1 MSGAVPIDAPVRGR
15 LDAEGRL
22 VEADPRLARLHRQA
36 GGAKDGPLA
45 VPQIAELARLASRLG
60 LLVSRQV
67 LAAEGDTDLELTVQA
82 EPDGDDVRLSLSGW
96 REKQPYTPR
105 DEPEAGRPDAYHRA
119 GGDWF
124 WETDRSLRLVSISA
138 DARETIGDIGR
149 FVGQPLTSLF
159 RFGDGERDE
168 LPILRALAEH
178 ERFERQPA
186 ALREAPGGLYEL
198 SGLPLIDGRGDFAG
212 FRGSVRIVEGAQAAP
227 DDGELSPETIPD
239 ALGTQLDRALRA
251 PIDRIVASAE
261 SIRAEE
267 DGPLRDDYAEY
278 ASDIA
283 QAGRHLLA
291 LIGDLSDLQ
300 AVEREDFEPRREA
313 IDLAEIARQA
323 AGLLSVRADDKHIRV
338 DAPPEDESLAAI
350 GDYQRVLQI
359 LVNLIGNAVR
369 YAPEDSQVWIRSE
382 AEGDLAAV
390 IVADQG
396 RGIAKEDQPRIF
408 EKFERLGASEPG
420 SGLGL
425 YISRRLARA
434 MGGDID
440 VDSAPGQ
447 GARFVLTLPTGE
459 G

>member
-1 MSGAVPIDAPVRGR
+1 MSGAAPNDAPICGR

-22 VEADPRLARLHRQA
+22 VEADPRLARLHEQA
-36 GGAKDGPLA
+36 GGVMDGPLA

-67 LAAEGDTDLELTVQA
+67 LAADGETDLELTVKA
-82 EPDGDDVRLSLSGW
+82 EPDGPDVRLSLSGW
-96 REKQPYTPR
+96 REARPYVPQAGAQEA
-105 DEPEAGRPDAYHRA
+105 DPETASGAE
-119 GGDWF
+119 GDWF

-138 DARETIGDIGR
+138 DARETLGEVGR
-149 FVGQPLTSLF
+149 FIGQPLTSLF
-159 RFGDGERDE
+159 RFGERGGDDM
-168 LPILRALAEH
+168 PILRALAEH
-178 ERFERQPA
+178 ERFDRQPA
-186 ALREAPGGLYEL
+186 QLRDAPGSRCEL
-198 SGLPLIDGRGDFAG
+198 SGLPLIDGRGSFAG
-212 FRGSVRIVEGAQAAP
+212 FRGSVRVVDSAPAAPGAQAAA
-227 DDGELSPETIPD
+227 IPD
-239 ALGTQLDRALRA
+239 ALGLQLDRALRG

-267 DGPLRDDYAEY
+267 NGPLREDYAEY

-283 QAGRHLLA
+283 EAGRHLLA

-300 AVEREDFEPRREA
+300 AVEREDFEPRREPV
-313 IDLAEIARQA
+313 DLAEIARQA
-323 AGLLSVRADDKHIRV
+323 AGLLSVRADDKHIRI
-338 DAPPEDESLAAI
+338 DAPPEDEELAAT

-369 YAPEDSQVWIRSE
+369 YAPDDSQVWIRCE
-382 AEGDLAAV
+382 REGDLAAV

-396 RGIAKEDQPRIF
+396 HGIAETDQARIF

-447 GARFVLTLPTGE
+447 GARFVLTLPSR
-459 G
+459 